1 MSDDTDREGRDHPE
15 GREGRHDGNEQGA
28 RGPRPVDD
36 DAWASACAE
45 DLAAERERRRRAYG
59 ETPPHGDAAEE
70 LRKLAA
76 AITDQLGRFGLG
88 GLAGAGL
95 AAQARA
101 AVEPVL
107 ERNAEAIQHLA
118 NAGQELLA
126 AYRSAV
132 LSQEQRWTRSAEHP
146 EPPAPAEPTEPAEP
160 AGSAG
165 PAEHPTK
172 PANPSDSAE
181 PDDPAAGGP
190 SQRIDL
196 D

>member
-1 MSDDTDREGRDHPE
+1 MSDDADREGRDHPE
-15 GREGRHDGNEQGA
+15 GRESRHDGNEQGA

-45 DLAAERERRRRAYG
+45 DLAAERERRRRDHG
-59 ETPPHGDAAEE
+59 GTPPPGDAAEE

-76 AITDQLGRFGLG
+76 ALTDQLGRFGLG

-146 EPPAPAEPTEPAEP
+146 EPPEPPAPDQSTESADASEPPTPA
-160 AGSAG
+160 AS
-165 PAEHPTK
+165 T
-172 PANPSDSAE
+172 E
-181 PDDPAAGGP
+181 PDDPAPGGP